1 MVVKEKQSPP
11 PYALQATKN
20 LLSRSFIIN
29 QPGNPQQCPR
39 PTKVTFCT
47 FHYFTRFNRKE
58 LLFRRDYKTVS
69 LKQLQRQEDR
79 VLGYWKEAP
88 WTRGPLYFSER
99 SLHSPIAITC
109 STATYLQLS
118 STPLQLS
125 PAHLQLC
132 LAGQRLTSK
141 TMTNSEDRMSNS
153 TILEIQSTPVCSY
166 HTTYP
171 TAQMRS
177 NALPSLRSTVIA
189 QIPLGMTM
197 TQSSTH
203 TDSGHLRELLSCFP
217 ARVSD
222 PSQKSW
228 TKRLPLCYRSLPGV
242 KGVTMWG

>member
-11 PYALQATKN
+11 PYPLQATKN
-20 LLSRSFIIN
+20 LLSWSFIIN

-39 PTKVTFCT
+39 PTEVTFCT

-58 LLFRRDYKTVS
+58 LLFRRDYKIVS

-88 WTRGPLYFSER
+88 WTRGPPYFSER
-99 SLHSPIAITC
+99 SLHSPIALTC

-118 STPLQLS
+118 SAPLQLCS
-125 PAHLQLC
+125 
-132 LAGQRLTSK
+132 AGQRLTSK
-141 TMTNSEDRMSNS
+141 TRTNFEDRMSNS
-153 TILEIQSTPVCSY
+153 TILEIQSTPGCSY

-189 QIPLGMTM
+189 QILLGTTM
-197 TQSSTH
+197 TQSSPT
-203 TDSGHLRELLSCFP
+203 
-217 ARVSD
+217 
-222 PSQKSW
+222 
-228 TKRLPLCYRSLPGV
+228 
-242 KGVTMWG
+242 